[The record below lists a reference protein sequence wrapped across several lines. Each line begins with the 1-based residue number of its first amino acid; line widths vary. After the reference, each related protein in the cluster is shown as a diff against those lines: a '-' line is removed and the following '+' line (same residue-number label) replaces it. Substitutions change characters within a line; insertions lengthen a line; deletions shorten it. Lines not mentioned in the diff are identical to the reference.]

1 MPDMWLSTVPFS
13 DSEEQEPD
21 EKLMAV
27 PDIPGENP
35 EQSQSEAARGD
46 DALNR
51 RGSVTLNLS
60 EVDAQ
65 TLRDFEVSF
74 DFHLLVISCR

>member
-1 MPDMWLSTVPFS
+1 MWLSTVPFS

-35 EQSQSEAARGD
+35 KQSQSEAARGD
-46 DALNR
+46 DELNR

-60 EVDAQ
+60 EVDAE
-65 TLRDFEVSF
+65 TLRDFEVS
-74 DFHLLVISCR
+74 LVLIRLFPCR